1 MRSTG
6 QRTVNMTSGPIAKQ
20 IILFAFPLM
29 AGNLFQM
36 LYNTADTIVV
46 GNFVGKEALA
56 AVGGTAM
63 ITHLAVF
70 FFSGFATG
78 ASVAIAR
85 AFGADD
91 NEKVH
96 KAVETSIALT
106 LIFSVLL
113 TIAGVALSSPIL
125 SWMGT
130 PADVF
135 PDASLYLRIYFGG
148 ISGLLIYNMG
158 SGVLRSVGDSRRPL
172 YFLIFT
178 SLLNIVLDVVF
189 VVAFHAGIAGVAY
202 ATILSQFVSAF
213 LVLLLLSATKD
224 VYRLTWND
232 LQLDAEQLRL
242 IVKVGLPAGLQSAFT
257 ALSNIVMQSYINFF
271 GSEVMAAWSSYTKI
285 DQFVMLPASSVS
297 VAATTFVS
305 QNVGAGRLDRAEK
318 GTLTAV
324 AMALSVSA
332 LIQAFGYIFAPHLV
346 QLFTSDAG
354 VVRQGVQF
362 IRINFLFIS
371 ANAIDNVLIGSLR
384 GYGDSRSPML
394 ILTATHV
401 GVRQLYLFVMT
412 RFFMNTPAVVG
423 FAYPA
428 GWLSCFVLMVWYY
441 LSHREQG
448 FGLERNG

>member
-1 MRSTG
+1 
-6 QRTVNMTSGPIAKQ
+6 MTSGPIAKQ